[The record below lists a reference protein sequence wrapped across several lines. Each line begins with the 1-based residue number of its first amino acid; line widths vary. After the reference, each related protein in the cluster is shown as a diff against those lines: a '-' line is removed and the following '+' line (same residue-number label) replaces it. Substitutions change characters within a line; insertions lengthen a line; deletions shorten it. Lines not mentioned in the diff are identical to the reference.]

1 MLLCTIE
8 KICAQH
14 TDAIVLLEVIV
25 NLHIHYDIFLRD
37 GRKSVW
43 RKNEFFF
50 KYLHKNELK
59 KHYMVKLSL

>member
-8 KICAQH
+8 KISAQH

-43 RKNEFFF
+43 GKNKFFF
-50 KYLHKNELK
+50 
-59 KHYMVKLSL
+59 